1 MAEVHFAV
9 YQSGVLLIEQV
20 EHPRTLR
27 VLPDQRVGVRY
38 RQLVYPLRERA
49 YIDLADDSFDPAYCP
64 PVPLLEDDAKRIFH
78 VERTGSRTYIAW
90 DGSEAHFDALSAN
103 LNAIDVRLSDLKPS
117 IRTADN
123 GIRYAA
129 YATIWNLEH
138 LESYRGGTGLEDLS
152 ELVEAATQNV
162 YEIEAPPEDPA
173 ADIVL
178 PDQAESPTASI
189 DVSALVELSGHYYR
203 LESENRELR
212 SQRDTWDGERSGLVE
227 RLHQLNLDH
236 ISEREQWEA
245 ERTELSRQVEQ
256 LTAKLALS
264 QNAPRGAENRV
275 EPGEAEALH
284 KRVSEQEGRIELLE
298 NALRAEREKTA
309 ADRAEIDQI
318 LGTQARETAGHLKEK
333 ADLTDKVADLK
344 RQLSAC
350 SALPYEVLSGNE
362 QGRVILQQVI
372 RGALPSLRFYG
383 ASLEKI
389 LSIPNRESLCH
400 KLQQISKGDEKGKAI
415 KARRGWFDTHIS
427 DGRDDQLRAYFRPR
441 GGGVVDVLIGFK
453 SNQKA
458 DIDLLGNI

>member
-9 YQSGVLLIEQV
+9 YLSGVLLIEQT
-20 EHPRTLR
+20 EQPRTLR

-38 RQLVYPLRERA
+38 RRLVYPLRERA

-78 VERTGSRTYIAW
+78 VEGTGSRTYIAW

-103 LNAIDVRLSDLKPS
+103 LNASDDVRLSDLKPS

-129 YATIWNLEH
+129 YATIWNPEH
-138 LESYRGGTGLEDLS
+138 LPGLEDLS

-162 YEIEAPPEDPA
+162 YEIEDPPEDPA

-178 PDQAESPTASI
+178 PDQAESRTEPI
-189 DVSALVELSGHYYR
+189 DVSVLVKLWGHYQR

-212 SQRDTWDGERSGLVE
+212 SQRDTWDGERSGLVK

-264 QNAPRGAENRV
+264 QNAPRGAGNRV

-284 KRVSEQEGRIELLE
+284 KRVSEQEGRIEELK

-309 ADRAEIDQI
+309 ADRAEIDQM
-318 LGTQARETAGHLKEK
+318 LDAPAREIAELLKEK
-333 ADLTDKVADLK
+333 ADLTNKVADLG
-344 RQLSAC
+344 RQLSAR
-350 SALPYEVLSGNE
+350 SALPYAVLSGNE
-362 QGRVILQQVI
+362 QGRLILQQAI
-372 RGALPSLRFYG
+372 RGALPSLRFHG
-383 ASLEKI
+383 ASLEI
-389 LSIPNRESLCH
+389 TLSIPNRESLFH
-400 KLQQISKGDEKGKAI
+400 TLQQISSGSEKGKAV

-441 GGGVVDVLIGFK
+441 GGVVDVLIGFK